1 MAHKVVNTEMKSRN
15 RLIEDLYLTFRNIA
29 LGSLCSL
36 TRAYTKDD
44 LSVSSIR
51 KILIIRL
58 DRIGDMVM
66 TTPIFRALKEKWPDA
81 QITVLTNPVNQNI
94 VINNPFIDCILEY
107 DRGNKHRSMGDRL
120 IFFRS
125 IRKKNSTLL
134 LIRILTMSLK
144 HHL

>member
-1 MAHKVVNTEMKSRN
+1 VAHKVVNTEMKSRN

-29 LGSLCSL
+29 LGSLRSL
-36 TRAYTKDD
+36 TRAYTRDD

-81 QITVLTNPVNQNI
+81 QITVLTNP
-94 VINNPFIDCILEY
+94 
-107 DRGNKHRSMGDRL
+107 
-120 IFFRS
+120 
-125 IRKKNSTLL
+125 
-134 LIRILTMSLK
+134 
-144 HHL
+144 